1 MAMQESFNAM
11 MKRFLLKINNVIMI
25 AIIVSIESE
34 DMLEAGK
41 F

>member
-1 MAMQESFNAM
+1 MAMQEGFNAM

-25 AIIVSIESE
+25 TITVSIESE
-34 DMLEAGK
+34 DMLEVGK

>member
-1 MAMQESFNAM
+1 MAMQENFNAM

-25 AIIVSIESE
+25 AITVSIESE